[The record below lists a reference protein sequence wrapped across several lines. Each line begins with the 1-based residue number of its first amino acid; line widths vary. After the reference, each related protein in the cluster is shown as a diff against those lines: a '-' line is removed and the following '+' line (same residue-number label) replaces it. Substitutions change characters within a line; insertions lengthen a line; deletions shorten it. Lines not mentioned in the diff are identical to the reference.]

1 MISLQFCARLW
12 KRKFDET
19 LDCSIDQ
26 MISPQFCER
35 LLSNF
40 LRMSCNITNLRFII
54 SPLKDSIS
62 PSENS
67 ISPTEEPFFIKANFP
82 AEPISPPKEPI
93 FLAEPTACANYNT
106 FPKHKKIWYWRP
118 PSTNGPRMNKK
129 WVVEIPV
136 LTRGT
141 WSIHFLKIEGK
152 GRIWSSKLLELKTV

>member
-1 MISLQFCARLW
+1 MQTLELGQLDSSFDEMISLQFCARLW

-62 PSENS
+62 PSENW
-67 ISPTEEPFFIKANFP
+67 
-82 AEPISPPKEPI
+82 ISPPKEPI

-152 GRIWSSKLLELKTV
+152 GRIWSSKLPELKIV